1 MLLAMSK
8 LSIPVIA
15 VVNGLAAA
23 AGCQLVASC
32 DLVIAT
38 TKSSFSTPGV
48 KWGVFCTTPG
58 VALVRA
64 MSSQKKALEMLLLG
78 EPISASEAYN
88 FGLVSKLV
96 EEGDLEKEVSRHAD
110 SINKLSGEIIA
121 LGKRAYWEQR
131 NQSTAEEAYKPAVAA
146 MC

>member
-1 MLLAMSK
+1 MLVRSEGAVFSSGHDLKELTNQEHAGKIFSSITETLLQLSK
-8 LSIPVIA
+8 LPVPVIA

-23 AGCQLVASC
+23 AGLQLVASC

-78 EPISASEAYN
+78 EPITASEAYN

-96 EEGDLEKEVSRHAD
+96 EEA
-110 SINKLSGEIIA
+110 
-121 LGKRAYWEQR
+121 
-131 NQSTAEEAYKPAVAA
+131 
-146 MC
+146 